1 MIKSSDPKTTTTVY
15 TKSLTLPFCLSMM
28 CDFLFVV
35 DPLSG
40 LFATLVRF
48 LSRLQTVGRSRSRDL
63 GQVSNPYQVVG
74 GGSELKDPTHQ
85 RQSAVSGF
93 AQQSHSLQPAEDFF
107 HSFAFTLTDYITS
120 MARRAR
126 IDGTSPVLV
135 TLGHVRR
142 HLAGAQIS
150 HKVFRVVSF

>member
-1 MIKSSDPKTTTTVY
+1 
-15 TKSLTLPFCLSMM
+15 MM

-74 GGSELKDPTHQ
+74 GGSELEDPTHQ
-85 RQSAVSGF
+85 RQSSVSGF

-107 HSFAFTLTDYITS
+107 YSFALTLTNFITR
-120 MARRAR
+120 MARGAR
-126 IDGTSPVLV
+126 IDRASPVLI
-135 TLGHVRR
+135 TLGYVRR
-142 HLAGAQIS
+142 
-150 HKVFRVVSF
+150 